1 MLRLRPA
8 VATDRAL
15 ARSSGMARN
24 LNFAPDT
31 GKPSRATGEWSAE
44 LHRDHLTIAL
54 GQLYRVNTERVPE
67 DMLALLRKLR

>member
-1 MLRLRPA
+1 
-8 VATDRAL
+8 
-15 ARSSGMARN
+15 MARN
-24 LNFAPDT
+24 LNFAPDA
-31 GKPSRATGEWSAE
+31 GKPSRQAREWSAE